1 MVARLGSFSRAAAE
15 MSVSQPAVSAQVK
28 ELEKAMGGALLNRTR
43 GGVQLT
49 DTGRAAFDYAQGIF
63 SLAEEMQSAVHQIQ
77 GLKSGRLTIGSSTT
91 PGEYIL
97 PGLIGR
103 FRKRYPGIEVSLSIS
118 NTQTIV
124 RRMHRRDVSLGLA
137 GAPVEEEGLRTFPY
151 VSDEIV
157 FIAAPDHPAAG
168 KAGLSLSDLSGYDL
182 VLREPGSATRQA
194 AEHCLRECGVAAG
207 AAMELGSNEAVKRA
221 VAAGLGLGL
230 ISKFGVE
237 PDVRAGFIE
246 VLDVAEWECRRPLIV
261 FYRDERYLPA
271 AQRAFLR
278 FIQEERPD

>member
-1 MVARLGSFSRAAAE
+1 MNFHQLKTFHTVARLGSFSRAAEE

-49 DTGRAAFDYAQGIF
+49 DTGRAAFDYAQRIF

-137 GAPVEEEGLRTFPY
+137 GAPVEDEGFAPSRTYRTRSSSSRRPT
-151 VSDEIV
+151 IQRHGRQ
-157 FIAAPDHPAAG
+157 AC
-168 KAGLSLSDLSGYDL
+168 
-182 VLREPGSATRQA
+182 RSATWPGTTSFSESPA
-194 AEHCLRECGVAAG
+194 
-207 AAMELGSNEAVKRA
+207 
-221 VAAGLGLGL
+221 
-230 ISKFGVE
+230 
-237 PDVRAGFIE
+237 
-246 VLDVAEWECRRPLIV
+246 RRPA
-261 FYRDERYLPA
+261 RPRSSACKSAAWRPERRWSWA
-271 AQRAFLR
+271 VTRR
-278 FIQEERPD
+278 